1 MSKNNFTRR
10 MPTATDS
17 TQDGVELTVERDE
30 VFEVADAIGSKP
42 RWRLLKAVADEPYTI
57 DELVERLDLSKGTI
71 SVHVSKFEEAGV
83 LEANYTVSDKGG
95 VKKELT
101 LAVDELTLDLSSL

>member
-1 MSKNNFTRR
+1 

-17 TQDGVELTVERDE
+17 KQDEVKLTVENNE
-30 VFEVADAIGSKP
+30 VFDVADAIGSKP
-42 RWRLLKAVADEPYTI
+42 RWQLLRTVADEPYTI
-57 DELVERLDLSKGTI
+57 DELVEQLDLSKGTI

-95 VKKELT
+95 VKKEIT